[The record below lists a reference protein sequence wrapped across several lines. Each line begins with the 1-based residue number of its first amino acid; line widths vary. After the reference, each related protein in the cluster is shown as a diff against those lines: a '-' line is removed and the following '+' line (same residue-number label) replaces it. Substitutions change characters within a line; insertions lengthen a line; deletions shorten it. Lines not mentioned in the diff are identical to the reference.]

1 MFVHHLQIVSPGV
14 RVEGMDVDGDGDEE
28 EEEEE
33 EVEGGDSPVIKIQP
47 EQ

>member
-1 MFVHHLQIVSPGV
+1 MLWCVHPQVVSPGV
-14 RVEGMDVDGDGDEE
+14 PAEGMDVDEGD
-28 EEEEE
+28 E

>member
-1 MFVHHLQIVSPGV
+1 
-14 RVEGMDVDGDGDEE
+14 MDVDGDGD

>member
-1 MFVHHLQIVSPGV
+1 
-14 RVEGMDVDGDGDEE
+14 MDVDGDGDEE
-28 EEEEE
+28 EEVE

>member
-1 MFVHHLQIVSPGV
+1 MLCVHLQVVSPGA
-14 RVEGMDVDGDGDEE
+14 RVEGMDVDGEEE

>member
-1 MFVHHLQIVSPGV
+1 MFVHLQVVSPGV
-14 RVEGMDVDGDGDEE
+14 RVEGMDVDGEE

-33 EVEGGDSPVIKIQP
+33 EEEEQGGDSPVIKIQP